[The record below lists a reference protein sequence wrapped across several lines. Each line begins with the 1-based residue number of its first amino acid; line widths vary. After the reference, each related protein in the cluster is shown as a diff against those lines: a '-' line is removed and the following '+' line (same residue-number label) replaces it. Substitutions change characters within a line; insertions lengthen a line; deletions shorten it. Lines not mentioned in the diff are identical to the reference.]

1 MSCVRED
8 MKASERGRGRGECRV
23 LFVSSN
29 FKSLVDTCSLI
40 VRDGE
45 AAEDGKAAGG
55 VQRGGLR
62 ATQAPS
68 RAALVA
74 LLI

>member
-1 MSCVRED
+1 MN
-8 MKASERGRGRGECRV
+8 M
-23 LFVSSN
+23 
-29 FKSLVDTCSLI
+29 CSLI

-62 ATQAPS
+62 ATQAAP

-74 LLI
+74 LLV